1 MMFVVMQSVSI
12 LSFIRHS
19 DVVLSVI
26 MLSVIMLSV
35 IMLNVILHSDVIQ
48 SVSMLNHYAESI
60 YA

>member
-1 MMFVVMQSVSI
+1 MFVVMQSVSM

-26 MLSVIMLSV
+26 MLTVIMLSV
-35 IMLNVILHSDVIQ
+35 IMHIDVKQ
-48 SVSMLNHYAESI
+48 SVSMLNYYAESI

>member
-1 MMFVVMQSVSI
+1 MFVVMQSVSM

-35 IMLNVILHSDVIQ
+35 IMHIDVIL